1 MEWSFRL
8 TTASRWRMFLRIR
21 WYLVPFS
28 SAFHGSWY
36 SLLTCSWE
44 LRGSLGN
51 HGRKQCLERCNKP
64 DPMMNASKCE
74 LTHIKLFLECFLKF
88 LFPASLSSFVTFI
101 SVIKHIKLLSVRVCV
116 INLWCK
122 SVTQAMLAA
131 IRSRGSLFL
140 FSLLIFQHSFVRLR
154 KFKCNFFFVLHCRGN
169 FVFPL

>member
-1 MEWSFRL
+1 
-8 TTASRWRMFLRIR
+8 
-21 WYLVPFS
+21 
-28 SAFHGSWY
+28 
-36 SLLTCSWE
+36 
-44 LRGSLGN
+44 
-51 HGRKQCLERCNKP
+51 
-64 DPMMNASKCE
+64 MNASKCE

-169 FVFPL
+169 FVFPLQYTLISLQVAIPETFQAPHFIFALEFLIITKTKTTTLDILHIRNDRSHHTGKMWILAENVRNF